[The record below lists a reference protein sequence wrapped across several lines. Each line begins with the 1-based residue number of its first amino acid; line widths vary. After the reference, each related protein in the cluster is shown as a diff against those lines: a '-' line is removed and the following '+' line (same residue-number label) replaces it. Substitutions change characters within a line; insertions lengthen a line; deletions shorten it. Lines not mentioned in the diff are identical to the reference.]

1 MTVKYSEEFKNV
13 IQISLFPLF
22 RLDRV
27 YVTRLQTEGNKN
39 MYVREH
45 TRRYEPCEMHLD
57 IKGSSIPRSKA
68 ETIASD

>member
-13 IQISLFPLF
+13 IQISLFPL
-22 RLDRV
+22 DRV
-27 YVTRLQTEGNKN
+27 YVTLPQTDGNKD

-45 TRRYEPCEMHLD
+45 TRRYEPCKMHLD